1 MDRRPFYMY
10 NFKSMIALNAM
21 QDDEAD
27 DSDRLVIDE
36 GDQYSSS
43 DLISALTGK
52 LDDMHEN
59 ELPECQGC
67 KKREA
72 QFVCADC
79 KRQWY
84 CSRECQ
90 VNETNETHFQI
101 FIESRKL
108 RVVSNHSRVYQL
120 LSLSFWK

>member
-1 MDRRPFYMY
+1 
-10 NFKSMIALNAM
+10 M

-36 GDQYSSS
+36 EQYSNSE
-43 DLISALTGK
+43 LISGASAK
-52 LDDMHEN
+52 NEDSHEN

-79 KRQWY
+79 QRQWY

-90 VNETNETHFQI
+90 VRHCHSTSISMHGNQYSIHF
-101 FIESRKL
+101 FFFF
-108 RVVSNHSRVYQL
+108 V
-120 LSLSFWK
+120 

>member
-1 MDRRPFYMY
+1 
-10 NFKSMIALNAM
+10 M

-36 GDQYSSS
+36 SDQYSNSE
-43 DLISALTGK
+43 LIGGTSGK
-52 LDDMHEN
+52 NEESHEG

-79 KRQWY
+79 QRQWY

-90 VNETNETHFQI
+90 VMAWDE
-101 FIESRKL
+101 
-108 RVVSNHSRVYQL
+108 HSEVCAR
-120 LSLSFWK
+120 

>member
-1 MDRRPFYMY
+1 MCFLWDV
-10 NFKSMIALNAM
+10 

-36 GDQYSSS
+36 GDQYSNSE
-43 DLISALTGK
+43 LIQALAGK
-52 LDDMHEN
+52 LEELHEN

-90 VNETNETHFQI
+90 VNDTFLINFTIQTTNKNVIKRFDALTPILYFVI
-101 FIESRKL
+101 GNCL
-108 RVVSNHSRVYQL
+108 G
-120 LSLSFWK
+120 

>member
-1 MDRRPFYMY
+1 MKCVF
-10 NFKSMIALNAM
+10 FFI

-36 GDQYSSS
+36 GDQYSNS
-43 DLISALTGK
+43 DLINALTGK
-52 LDDMHEN
+52 LDEMQEN

-90 VNETNETHFQI
+90 VSCARI
-101 FIESRKL
+101 PSDLLESG
-108 RVVSNHSRVYQL
+108 Y
-120 LSLSFWK
+120 LSLFLSNIRCLFFLPLSYSTRIGDGVG

>member
-1 MDRRPFYMY
+1 M
-10 NFKSMIALNAM
+10 NW

-36 GDQYSSS
+36 GDQYSNSE
-43 DLISALTGK
+43 LIGGTSGK
-52 LDDMHEN
+52 NDDAHEN

-79 KRQWY
+79 QRQWY

-90 VNETNETHFQI
+90 VNESAIILF
-101 FIESRKL
+101 FVC
-108 RVVSNHSRVYQL
+108 VVKVVFTFFLMS
-120 LSLSFWK
+120 